1 MMRKWSFLAFISKH
15 CQGICLAL
23 VICFTTFTSFGQSR
37 EFLFNNGVNYLLA
50 DKEMAVKQFTRA
62 IELDSNFSAAYFYR
76 GLAEFKL
83 GNYDNAVDD
92 FDKVNLLDTAV
103 KVVYMYKGFAYRQ
116 LGLEDKALAS
126 FTAYMKTKKNLTSL
140 DYSIIGKA
148 KLNTGD
154 VKGAIDD
161 FEKALTKENNES
173 QHYYLFLAL
182 YQSASYQEA
191 IDHINL
197 AIEKNSEFYGY
208 YLNRGN
214 SRLMLGHFKEAISDY
229 DYALEL
235 EPGVSDSYFLRG
247 RALDTLN
254 MHKSAINDFTKAI
267 AINPNDGTYYSKRGN
282 AKYSSGDR
290 KAACLDWTIANNLG
304 YYEDYNKI
312 KSLCD

>member
-1 MMRKWSFLAFISKH
+1 MRKETFLALDHLRLILAIFS
-15 CQGICLAL
+15 LAL
-23 VICFTTFTSFGQSR
+23 CFASFTSHGQSR

-62 IELDSNFSAAYFYR
+62 IELDPNFSAAYFYR

-83 GNYDNAVDD
+83 GEYKRAIMD
-92 FDKVNLLDTAV
+92 FDKVNQLDTTL
-103 KVVYMYKGFAYRQ
+103 KVIHMYKGFAYRQ
-116 LGLEDKALAS
+116 LGDEDNALAS
-126 FTAYMKTKKNLTSL
+126 FTTYMEGKENLTSL

-148 KLNTGD
+148 KMKTGD

-161 FEKALTKENNES
+161 FEKALTKENNAS

-182 YQSASYQEA
+182 YQSEHYKEA

-197 AIEKNSEFYGY
+197 AIEKNDEFYGY

-214 SRLMLGHFKEAISDY
+214 SMLMIGKFKEAIINY

-235 EPGVSDSYFLRG
+235 EPEVSDSYFLRG

-254 MHKSAINDFTKAI
+254 MHNSAINDFTKAI
-267 AINPNDGTYYSKRGN
+267 SLNPYDGTYYSKRGN

-290 KAACLDWTIANNLG
+290 DAACLDWTIANNLG
-304 YYEDYNKI
+304 YYEDFDKI